1 MSSVRPRL
9 SSGCPPSSPA
19 AEAAVALPAH
29 CVATRM
35 EHSLPKSTIFKTAVA
50 LALAAAAAD
59 DDGFAFSAKLLLGG
73 ARAAIKYVVLAAAAL
88 CPRRRQRH
96 CIGALH
102 KVVIRLGRMAIG
114 SWDSIVTETCACV

>member
-19 AEAAVALPAH
+19 AAAVALPAH

-50 LALAAAAAD
+50 LAAA

-88 CPRRRQRH
+88 CPRRQQRH

-114 SWDSIVTETCACV
+114 SWGSIVIETSACV

>member
-50 LALAAAAAD
+50 LAAA

-88 CPRRRQRH
+88 CPRQQLPH

-114 SWDSIVTETCACV
+114 SWGSIVIETSACV

>member
-9 SSGCPPSSPA
+9 SSGCPPSSPAAAA

-50 LALAAAAAD
+50 LAAAAA

-73 ARAAIKYVVLAAAAL
+73 ARAAIKYVVLAAA
-88 CPRRRQRH
+88 Q
-96 CIGALH
+96 
-102 KVVIRLGRMAIG
+102 
-114 SWDSIVTETCACV
+114 

>member
-19 AEAAVALPAH
+19 AAAVALPAH

-50 LALAAAAAD
+50 LAAA

-88 CPRRRQRH
+88 CPRQQLPH

>member
-50 LALAAAAAD
+50 LAAAAAA

-88 CPRRRQRH
+88 CPRQQLPH